1 MQAVIQTIGVAIPTL
16 SAVINLFL
24 ILFTILGLSGVLL
37 FGGAF
42 SRRCV
47 LPFGP
52 GITDYTYA
60 NPPWFCGD
68 NSLLNH
74 KSKVRVHHG

>member
-1 MQAVIQTIGVAIPTL
+1 MMQAVIQALGVAIPTL

-24 ILFTILGLSGVLL
+24 ILFTIFGLSGVLL

-47 LPFGP
+47 LPSGS
-52 GITDYTYA
+52 GVMDYTYA
-60 NPPWFCGD
+60 YPPWFCGD
-68 NSLLNH
+68 NSLLSKN
-74 KSKVRVHHG
+74 SKV